1 MTAADSKIWRII
13 DLIKWGEDYFKSH
26 NIPNARRELE
36 WFLGNI
42 LDLKRIDLY
51 LQFEQPLSQ
60 AELDTFRSFVLR
72 RIKGE
77 PFQHIIGIAPF
88 YGRDFKVTES
98 VLVPRPETEL
108 IIEILKKNGR
118 VGSVLEIG
126 TGSGCI
132 AVTVLLENLADRV
145 IATDVSKSALAIARE
160 NAERHKVSQISF
172 RHHDFLQDDISSTF
186 DAVLSNPPYIG
197 VSELSGLQPEVRDHD
212 PRQALTD
219 GADGLTFY
227 RQFARRRAL
236 LNEGG
241 CMLLE
246 IGGEHQVPA
255 LEKIFQTAGLNLT
268 IHNDLQGIPRVA
280 EIR

>member
-1 MTAADSKIWRII
+1 MTPAPPRTWRII

-26 NIPNARRELE
+26 NISNARRELE
-36 WFLGNI
+36 WFLGYI

-51 LQFEQPLSQ
+51 LQFEQPLSK
-60 AELDTFRSFVLR
+60 AELNTFRSFVMR

-88 YGRDFKVTES
+88 YGRDFKVTGA

-108 IIEILKKNGR
+108 IIEILKKHGR
-118 VGSVLEIG
+118 AGSVLEIG

-132 AVTVLLENLADRV
+132 AITVLLENLADTV

-172 RHHDFLQDDISSTF
+172 RHHDFLQDDISSSF
-186 DAVLSNPPYIG
+186 DVVLSNPPYIG
-197 VSELSGLQPEVRDHD
+197 TDEMSGLQPEVRDHD
-212 PRQALTD
+212 PPAALTD
-219 GADGLTFY
+219 GADGLNFY
-227 RQFARRRAL
+227 RRFARQRAI
-236 LNEGG
+236 LNTGG

-246 IGGEHQVPA
+246 IGGEHQVPE
-255 LEKIFQTAGLNLT
+255 LEKIFQPAIFSLKFHKDHL
-268 IHNDLQGIPRVA
+268 GIPRVA

>member
-1 MTAADSKIWRII
+1 VTAADSKIWRII